1 MTSEDGELLQR
12 LTSGDGMALDA
23 LVEKHLPMLRAYV
36 RLNVPVDLRA
46 RESCSDL
53 VQSVCREVIQKRKE
67 FDYRGPEAFRA
78 WLFRWALHKI
88 KDRAKHHRAD
98 KRAARNEE
106 ALRHGDEIKALYA
119 SLGTPSA
126 AAIAHEHAELL
137 ERAFDQLAD
146 DDRQVIALCRIA
158 GMPREEAA
166 EVMGKS
172 VAAVRTH
179 LSRALVRLGGELQK
193 LGVGP
198 QV

>member
-12 LTSGDGMALDA
+12 VTSGDGAALEA
-23 LVEKHLPMLRAYV
+23 LVKKHLPMLRAYV
-36 RLNVPVDLRA
+36 RLNVPGDVRA

-53 VQSVCREVIQKRKE
+53 VQSVCREVIQKRDE

-88 KDRAKHHRAD
+88 KDRAKYYRAE
-98 KRAARNEE
+98 KRAAGRE
-106 ALRHGDEIKALYA
+106 AELQDGDAVRALYA

-126 AAIAHEHAELL
+126 AAIAHEQAELL
-137 ERAFDQLAD
+137 ERAFDKLAD

-166 EVMGKS
+166 AEMGKS
-172 VAAVRTH
+172 VAAVRTQ
-179 LSRALVRLGGELQK
+179 LSRALVRL
-193 LGVGP
+193 P
-198 QV
+198 